1 MSRTRHR
8 VWMCSRPAIGREH
21 DHSKVDVADDDTQ
34 QAIERAKAQAARVHG
49 HRDWVIERVE
59 IRDR

>member
-1 MSRTRHR
+1 
-8 VWMCSRPAIGREH
+8 MCSRPAIGREH
-21 DHSKVDVADDDTQ
+21 DHGKVDVADDDTQ